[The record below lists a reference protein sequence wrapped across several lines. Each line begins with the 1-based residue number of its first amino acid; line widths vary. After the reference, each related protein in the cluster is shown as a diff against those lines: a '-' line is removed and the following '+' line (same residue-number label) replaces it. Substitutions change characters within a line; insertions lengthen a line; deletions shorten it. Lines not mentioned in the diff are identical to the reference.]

1 VEWNKMRK
9 IKTIRGKPWPP
20 KLLRTAFS
28 LLLFLASSLRIQ
40 PQPQPQPQPPN
51 MSATA
56 TATATA
62 AAVKKPLTV
71 DKELHRHIVG
81 TAGAVIRELQSTHS
95 VRYV

>member
-1 VEWNKMRK
+1 MWNGNKMRK

-28 LLLFLASSLRIQ
+28 LLSFLASSLRIQ
-40 PQPQPQPQPPN
+40 PQPQPPN
-51 MSATA
+51 MSA